1 MIYFAAVFDLK
12 TTIRTPGYVAV
23 DESMILFVPGS
34 MNLLGV
40 AQYVGY
46 QLDGQDGELGN
57 PVFLHAKMQIRQLGT
72 LEEYLQDEFVQACLP
87 RVTQYFRPEQGA
99 LPLIAAIEC
108 LRQDPDIDLANLAK
122 AILERRNALLAK
134 ARQS

>member
-1 MIYFAAVFDLK
+1 MIDFAAVFDLK
-12 TTIRTPGYVAV
+12 EPIRTPGYVVV
-23 DESMILFVPGS
+23 DESMILFVPGT

-46 QLDGQDGELGN
+46 QLDGQDAELGN

-72 LEEYLQDEFVQACLP
+72 LNEYLQDEFVQACLP
-87 RVTQYFRPEQGA
+87 RITQYFQPEQGA
-99 LPLIAAIEC
+99 LPLISAVEC

-122 AILERRNALLAK
+122 AILERRNSLLAE
-134 ARQS
+134 ARQR